1 MYRLIVFFI
10 YLQKQIIMEIG
21 TKFTFLS
28 NGKER
33 NALFLE
39 EENEKIIAILCDD
52 VKFQGIKVTID
63 KKQIIKIY

>member
-1 MYRLIVFFI
+1 
-10 YLQKQIIMEIG
+10 MEIG

-28 NGKER
+28 NNSEI

-39 EENEKIIAILCDD
+39 EENGKIIAILCDN

-63 KKQIIKIY
+63 KTQIIKTI

>member
-1 MYRLIVFFI
+1 
-10 YLQKQIIMEIG
+10 MEIG

-39 EENEKIIAILCDD
+39 EENGKIIAILCDD
-52 VKFQGIKVTID
+52 IKFQGIKVTID
-63 KKQIIKIY
+63 KTQIIKTI